1 MDHIHTFLTTQG
13 HGGPPRMSDQLNA
26 GATSEDSTN
35 MKDNTH
41 QTHTH
46 LYQQGE
52 YGMMITVAK

>member
-26 GATSEDSTN
+26 GARDSTN

-41 QTHTH
+41 QAYTQSS
-46 LYQQGE
+46 QQGE
-52 YGMMITVAK
+52 DGIMMMMMAN